1 MKNMILEIL
10 FNNEINNII
19 HTLRGEDVI
28 LDYDLANFYGYNIND
43 FNKII
48 NNNIERFDEDF
59 RFQLTH
65 DEYINIVKKEE
76 ITTNDTI
83 SQLPYAFSELGIYML
98 ITTLDCSLAIEQS
111 IKLIDLLTKIK
122 NYIANNNPEIYEKS
136 DVSIKHIMDQ
146 FTVTNNWKQ
155 LII

>member
-1 MKNMILEIL
+1 MEENTIVIINETTLKDKIYEIRGQQVML
-10 FNNEINNII
+10 DFELAEI
-19 HTLRGEDVI
+19 
-28 LDYDLANFYGYNIND
+28 YGYATRDLNNQV
-43 FNKII
+43 K
-48 NNNIERFDEDF
+48 NNIERFDEDF

-65 DEYINIVKKEE
+65 DEYINIVKKEK
-76 ITTNDTI
+76 ITTNETI

-146 FTVTNNWKQ
+146 FTVTNN
-155 LII
+155 